1 MANIDRVNA
10 QIKKELFS
18 LINYNL
24 NDPRIDETITISFVN
39 TTKDLKYCKVYIC
52 MSQDADKEGIIKALQ
67 SSANFLRKELF
78 SRLRVRTVPELK
90 FFVDESLDY
99 AFHINEILKSLD
111 IKKDE

>member
-24 NDPRIDETITISFVN
+24 NDPRIEETITISFVD
-39 TTKDLKYCKVYIC
+39 TSKDLKTCKVYITLPK
-52 MSQDADKEGIIKALQ
+52 SADKESTIKVLQ
-67 SSANFLRKELF
+67 NSANFLRKELF
-78 SRLRVRTVPELK
+78 AKLRVRSVPELR
-90 FFVDESLDY
+90 FVADESLDY
-99 AFHINEILKSLD
+99 AFHINEIIKTLD